1 MIIYLLSNL
10 SLNLNTIVSLF
21 LEDKLKER
29 GNVFLLGE
37 SIVNGISFPLIVIDF
52 IVSLYIFSN
61 LKVIV
66 LLLNKYESL
75 YSPLAL
81 LRINI

>member
-1 MIIYLLSNL
+1 M
-10 SLNLNTIVSLF
+10 LF
-21 LEDKLKER
+21 LEVKLKER

-37 SIVNGISFPLIVIDF
+37 SIVNGTSFPLIVIDF